1 MSFGRW
7 LLFHA
12 ENLKTEMERFAVSRH
27 QTQVAQDFDAF
38 DLHCAALDKPPD
50 MEDFVGTAVDTLLT
64 EVERWFR
71 DAELDIKNIVN
82 SHPFYVMFEP
92 SLGCDARTDH
102 VSPKSVYPIF
112 VADFSDVM
120 SSLQC
125 KITSIIEPT
134 IRQLIGSR
142 EALIF
147 DSFTTQMAGTSGQ
160 DIEILALQRELDALK
175 VTAKDLSLQ
184 KDEIRD
190 SLTKEINML
199 REQLFQKKVR
209 IGGLYKPDFAPGSGM
224 DATAVMLPGSAG
236 GGFTQAD
243 IDHAVKDVTDR
254 FNEEKKRIDGKH
266 RAELQSAETQTARL
280 ATEIDAL
287 KSRLEQAEAE
297 ADALRTR
304 CEEDVD
310 KQKAYYDDQIE
321 YLNSQVASLTEAA
334 RSASGMFEGE
344 LAARDRDITKLSAE
358 LRDSLERE
366 DYLKGM
372 MNQLKREHKEELDQL
387 RKQNVKDLDAQ
398 KADLME
404 KVKEAER
411 TLAEMLA
418 KNTDGQIADLM
429 AKLQEQ
435 EQRNER
441 LEKQCK
447 EVRSEMED
455 AIKAL
460 QQQHDEEVDNIYA
473 EYNSNSVISDLSG
486 AVEDAEKEFKNTL
499 KCVDLIFNRL
509 FDDRNGAL
517 TKMLITKDFNPAD
530 YSDSKKYQ
538 KADTS
543 HFSTEVSDE
552 STLRT
557 EPTIRVGVS
566 GVEDLSESLHDIDKS
581 MSDRSGR
588 ATIPTNYLYKTVEKM
603 INQQRMGKLANK
615 HLNKSLK
622 QLLAWSKA
630 YANSKLVTNFGGDF
644 GLSQLSVSTDNSMVK
659 EDYGTKRKRHDLT
672 GMYDAQTKITS
683 GPHDDLG
690 ELRALRPLGAD
701 TELITSR
708 IKEED
713 QDSRLLDSAGSSRKG
728 GRTQKKGYGKSVKTT
743 GSQDLTDADLEP
755 PADQRTHDGYRN
767 AYGNYATMPDR
778 EFADQFFTDEQ
789 GIPQLTV
796 INSIVLSDPQ
806 LMSERIDN
814 SYLNKSKEF
823 HHADAA
829 STRGG
834 DALSDVQPS
843 GPGSTLHTIQ
853 AVAPYDTEKSLSS
866 GSGRRFVDVGVNTQI
881 CTTACDNVYFTSDK
895 VPILMQASHRYECGD
910 CLAIR
915 NELSDPHTSQG
926 SSRHTPVSGAY
937 MPGQYYSSEGGGL
950 CGGRSVEWRGIRSSD
965 AQEETDRRN
974 SVVIIRPTVNSAE
987 TNDEL
992 GKLPGYDDDKN
1003 ATNNEF
1009 RQRTSIDTAMKDSTD
1024 HEHAEIHFVVN
1035 ENGERF
1041 ILCPR
1046 CGLRIP
1052 LSEIAKEMMINAGPP
1067 AFLFNNSPAAVP
1079 TKRGMEPLAPGTY
1092 LSEKELSRPPSSK
1105 EMLPT
1110 MSGRPSGS
1118 TKDVIGFG
1126 RPPPVDDHDGFTGTK
1141 YQPFPHKPFKIP
1153 HYPPFKPGAR
1163 GGAYTNPNM
1172 EGVFTRI
1179 LQRAEE
1185 LRIRYLRKRELILQ
1199 ERKRTTERILRALS
1213 LLTDAP
1219 VVAQP
1224 TLVSENM
1231 GIFAVT
1237 PPVIRPQTAMSGSN
1251 SVNTSGRTT
1260 RMSNS
1265 ANATFG
1271 GDKADKNLNR
1281 YLFGNLSKHE
1291 DYPAGGIGLEYD
1303 TYGHAS
1309 ADAPRRLSGGGPTS
1323 RMSSAKST
1331 ASAKTPFEYRQC
1343 ILPQKQ
1349 KPIDYVAKGRQTI
1362 AESNQTNGEVLA
1374 RLNIPGRRPSTS
1386 QTPSLAPGSRR
1397 QSIHEPNSVVRTQA
1411 SKSARPNVNETASKR
1426 RIQSAQ
1432 VYGAGIMGDD
1442 NAQNTNNSI
1451 NGREGSV
1458 DGFRGYATKGAG
1470 GSRRAHA
1477 ASASDQY
1484 RPRSAYSAFPA
1495 NALGDRSAHGSGKLS
1510 KQVGVHVQRTPTTK
1524 MSDVFDVLS
1533 TVGMVQKQ

>member
-1 MSFGRW
+1 
-7 LLFHA
+7 
-12 ENLKTEMERFAVSRH
+12 MERFSVSRH

-50 MEDFVGTAVDTLLT
+50 MEDFVGTAVNTLLT

-147 DSFTTQMAGTSGQ
+147 DSFTTQMAGTSER
-160 DIEILALQRELDALK
+160 DTEVVALQRELEALK
-175 VTAKDLSLQ
+175 VTTKDLSLQ
-184 KDEIRD
+184 KDEIRE

-199 REQLFQKKVR
+199 REQLFQKKIR
-209 IGGLYKPDFAPGSGM
+209 IGGLYKPDFAPGTGM
-224 DATAVMLPGSAG
+224 DATAVMLPGVSG

-243 IDHAVKDVTDR
+243 IDHAVKDATDR
-254 FNEEKKRIDGKH
+254 FNEEKKRIDGRH

-287 KSRLEQAEAE
+287 KARLEQAEVE

-321 YLNSQVASLTEAA
+321 YLNSQVASLNEAA

-344 LAARDRDITKLSAE
+344 IAARDRDITKLSAE

-372 MNQLKREHKEELDQL
+372 MNQLKREHKDELDQL
-387 RKQNVKDLDAQ
+387 RKQNIKDLDAQ
-398 KADLME
+398 KAEFAE
-404 KVKEAER
+404 KIKEAEKN
-411 TLAEMLA
+411 LADMLA
-418 KNTDGQIADLM
+418 KDADGQIADLM
-429 AKLQEQ
+429 AKLKEQ
-435 EQRNER
+435 EERNAR

-447 EVRSEMED
+447 DVKSEMED

-460 QQQHDEEVDNIYA
+460 QQQHDEELDNIYS

-509 FDDRNGAL
+509 FDERSGAL

-530 YSDSKKYQ
+530 YSDSKKFQ

-543 HFSTEVSDE
+543 HFSTEISDE
-552 STLRT
+552 SMLRT

-566 GVEDLSESLHDIDKS
+566 GVEDLSESLHDVDKS
-581 MSDRSGR
+581 ISDRSGKT
-588 ATIPTNYLYKTVEKM
+588 TIPTNYLYKTVEKM

-644 GLSQLSVSTDNSMVK
+644 GLSQLSISTDNSMIK
-659 EDYGTKRKRHDLT
+659 DDYGTKRKRHDLSA
-672 GMYDAQTKITS
+672 MHDAQTKAKG
-683 GPHDDLG
+683 GPRDNLS
-690 ELRALRPLGAD
+690 EIRALRPLGAD

-713 QDSRLLDSAGSSRKG
+713 QDLRLLDSSSSYQKGVRSQKKKG
-728 GRTQKKGYGKSVKTT
+728 GKNAKIAA
-743 GSQDLTDADLEP
+743 SQDLTDADLDT
-755 PADQRTHDGYRN
+755 ATGQGAHSDYRS
-767 AYGNYATMPDR
+767 AYGNYANMSDR
-778 EFADQFFTDEQ
+778 EFADQFFTDAQ
-789 GIPQLTV
+789 GVPQLTV
-796 INSIVLSDPQ
+796 INSIVLSDAQ
-806 LMSERIDN
+806 LMSERVSN
-814 SYLNKSKEF
+814 SYLNKSK
-823 HHADAA
+823 D
-829 STRGG
+829 SYNSDIGISRGG
-834 DALSDVQPS
+834 DMTGGELPQSKQ
-843 GPGSTLHTIQ
+843 GSAQNPVKKNMLHGDEK
-853 AVAPYDTEKSLSS
+853 DTDYNEFSS
-866 GSGRRFVDVGVNTQI
+866 HAGINSSRHFLDVGVNTLI
-881 CTTACDNVYFTSDK
+881 CTTACDSVYFTSDNI
-895 VPILMQASHRYECGD
+895 PILMQEGHKYECGD

-915 NELSDPHTSQG
+915 NELSDLHTSQG
-926 SSRHTPVSGAY
+926 SSRHTPVSCAHA
-937 MPGQYYSSEGGGL
+937 PGFYYGSEGSGIQGA
-950 CGGRSVEWRGIRSSD
+950 RSVEWRGIRSSD
-965 AQEETDRRN
+965 AQDDTDRKN
-974 SVVIIRPTVNSAE
+974 SVVLIRPAANSLNTDNE
-987 TNDEL
+987 IN
-992 GKLPGYDDDKN
+992 KLINYEDDKD
-1003 ATNNEF
+1003 ATSGESK
-1009 RQRTSIDTAMKDSTD
+1009 RKSSVGSTKKDSVG
-1024 HEHAEIHFVVN
+1024 HESAGLHFVIN

-1041 ILCPR
+1041 VICPR
-1046 CGLRIP
+1046 CGLQIP
-1052 LSEIAKEMMINAGPP
+1052 LAEIAKEMMINAGPP

-1079 TKRGMEPLAPGTY
+1079 TRRGVDPLAPGTY
-1092 LSEKELSRPPSSK
+1092 LSEKELSRPSSGK
-1105 EMLPT
+1105 EMISNMP
-1110 MSGRPSGS
+1110 GRPSGS
-1118 TKDVIGFG
+1118 TKDVIGFA
-1126 RPPPVDDHDGFTGTK
+1126 RPPPVDDQDGFSGTK

-1153 HYPPFKPGAR
+1153 HYPPFKPGTR

-1219 VVAQP
+1219 APAQP
-1224 TLVSENM
+1224 TTVSESM
-1231 GIFAVT
+1231 GIFAIT
-1237 PPVIRPQTAMSGSN
+1237 PPVIRPQTAMHGSGS
-1251 SVNTSGRTT
+1251 VNASGRTT
-1260 RMSNS
+1260 RMTNS

-1271 GDKADKNLNR
+1271 SDRGDKSLNR
-1281 YLFGNLSKHE
+1281 YLFGNLSGHD
-1291 DYPAGGIGLEYD
+1291 DYPIGSMGLEYD
-1303 TYGHAS
+1303 TYGHISTDAS
-1309 ADAPRRLSGGGPTS
+1309 RKPSSSGYGS
-1323 RMSSAKST
+1323 RMLSAKST
-1331 ASAKTPFEYRQC
+1331 APAKTPFEYRQC
-1343 ILPQKQ
+1343 ILPHKQ
-1349 KPIDYVAKGRQTI
+1349 KPVDYVARGKQMI
-1362 AESNQTNGEVLA
+1362 SESNQANEEIIA
-1374 RLNIPGRRPSTS
+1374 RLNIPGRRSSIS
-1386 QTPSLAPGSRR
+1386 QAPALATGSRR
-1397 QSIHEPNSVVRTQA
+1397 QSTNEPSSVIRTQT
-1411 SKSARPNVNETASKR
+1411 SKSTRTNANEAVSKK

-1432 VYGAGIMGDD
+1432 VYGRNIVGDD
-1442 NAQNTNNSI
+1442 NALDNDNSI
-1451 NGREGSV
+1451 AAREGSV
-1458 DGFRGYATKGAG
+1458 DGFKGYTGRGADVGRKVPV
-1470 GSRRAHA
+1470 S
-1477 ASASDQY
+1477 SMSDPY
-1484 RPRSAYSAFPA
+1484 RPKSAYSAFPA
-1495 NALGDRSAHGSGKLS
+1495 NALGDRSAHSSGRLS
-1510 KQVGVHVQRTPTTK
+1510 KQAGCHVQRAPTTK

-1533 TVGMVQKQ
+1533 TAGMVQK

>member
-1 MSFGRW
+1 
-7 LLFHA
+7 
-12 ENLKTEMERFAVSRH
+12 MERFSVTRH

-125 KITSIIEPT
+125 KITSIVEPT

-147 DSFTTQMAGTSGQ
+147 DSFTTQMAGTSNQ
-160 DIEILALQRELDALK
+160 DAEIVALQRELEALK

-184 KDEIRD
+184 KDEIRE

-209 IGGLYKPDFAPGSGM
+209 IGGLYKPDFAPGTGM
-224 DATAVMLPGSAG
+224 DATAVMLPGVAG

-243 IDHAVKDVTDR
+243 IDHAVKDATDR
-254 FNEEKKRIDGKH
+254 FNEEKKRIDGRH

-280 ATEIDAL
+280 ATEIDSL

-321 YLNSQVASLTEAA
+321 YLNSQVASLNEAA

-372 MNQLKREHKEELDQL
+372 MNQLKREHKDELDQL
-387 RKQNVKDLDAQ
+387 RKQHVKDLDAQ
-398 KADLME
+398 KAEFTD
-404 KVKEAER
+404 KIKEAEKN
-411 TLAEMLA
+411 LADMLA
-418 KNTDGQIADLM
+418 KDADGQIADLM
-429 AKLQEQ
+429 AKLKEQ
-435 EQRNER
+435 EERNAR
-441 LEKQCK
+441 LEKQCQD
-447 EVRSEMED
+447 VRSEMED

-460 QQQHDEEVDNIYA
+460 QLQHDEELDNIYS

-552 STLRT
+552 SMLRT

-566 GVEDLSESLHDIDKS
+566 GVEDLSESLHDVDKS
-581 MSDRSGR
+581 ISDRSGR
-588 ATIPTNYLYKTVEKM
+588 TTIPTNYLYKTVEKM

-615 HLNKSLK
+615 HLNKPLK

-644 GLSQLSVSTDNSMVK
+644 GLSQLSVSTDNSMTR
-659 EDYGTKRKRHDLT
+659 EDHNTKRRRHDLS
-672 GMYDAQTKITS
+672 GMHDTQNKIAG
-683 GPHDDLG
+683 GPRDNLSD
-690 ELRALRPLGAD
+690 LRALRPLGAD

-713 QDSRLLDSAGSSRKG
+713 QDSRLLDSSSSHQKGSRAQKKKG
-728 GRTQKKGYGKSVKTT
+728 GKGAKT
-743 GSQDLTDADLEP
+743 GASQDLTDADLE
-755 PADQRTHDGYRN
+755 ATASQGTHGN
-767 AYGNYATMPDR
+767 TYGNYANMPDR
-778 EFADQFFTDEQ
+778 EFADQFFTDAQ

-796 INSIVLSDPQ
+796 INSIVLSDAQ
-806 LMSERIDN
+806 LMSERISN
-814 SYLNKSKEF
+814 SYLNKSRDSDGT
-823 HHADAA
+823 DAV
-829 STRGG
+829 SSHGRDMTDGETQQSR
-834 DALSDVQPS
+834 
-843 GPGSTLHTIQ
+843 PGSTQPIAKANAIRSDERGTISSAISSRAHTN
-853 AVAPYDTEKSLSS
+853 PDY
-866 GSGRRFVDVGVNTQI
+866 RFVDVGVNTLI

-895 VPILMQASHRYECGD
+895 IPILMQESHKYECGD

-937 MPGQYYSSEGGGL
+937 APGLYCGSEGSGIY
-950 CGGRSVEWRGIRSSD
+950 GGRSVEWRGIRSSD
-965 AQEETDRRN
+965 AQDETDRKN
-974 SVVIIRPTVNSAE
+974 SVVLIRPATSSA
-987 TNDEL
+987 NADNEL
-992 GKLPGYDDDKN
+992 NKLIDYEDDKD
-1003 ATNNEF
+1003 ATGGES
-1009 RQRTSIDTAMKDSTD
+1009 RRRSSVGSTKKDSAGHD
-1024 HEHAEIHFVVN
+1024 HTGLHFVVS

-1041 ILCPR
+1041 IICPR
-1046 CGLRIP
+1046 CGLQIP
-1052 LSEIAKEMMINAGPP
+1052 LSEIAKEMMINTGPP
-1067 AFLFNNSPAAVP
+1067 VFLFNTSPAAVP
-1079 TKRGMEPLAPGTY
+1079 TRRGIDPLAPGTY
-1092 LSEKELSRPPSSK
+1092 LSEKELSRPFSGK
-1105 EMLPT
+1105 EMISNMP
-1110 MSGRPSGS
+1110 GRPSAS
-1118 TKDVIGFG
+1118 AKDVIGFG
-1126 RPPPVDDHDGFTGTK
+1126 RPPPVDDHDGFSGTK

-1199 ERKRTTERILRALS
+1199 ERRRTTERILRALS

-1219 VVAQP
+1219 APAQP

-1237 PPVIRPQTAMSGSN
+1237 PPVIRPQTAMNGSS
-1251 SVNTSGRTT
+1251 SVNASGRTT
-1260 RMSNS
+1260 RMTNS

-1271 GDKADKNLNR
+1271 SDRADKSLNR
-1281 YLFGNLSKHE
+1281 YLFGNISRYE
-1291 DYPAGGIGLEYD
+1291 DYPVGSMGLEYD
-1303 TYGHAS
+1303 NYGHVSTDAS
-1309 ADAPRRLSGGGPTS
+1309 RKLGSGDPGS
-1323 RMSSAKST
+1323 RMPSAKSAAT
-1331 ASAKTPFEYRQC
+1331 AKTPFEYRQC
-1343 ILPQKQ
+1343 VLPQKQ
-1349 KPIDYVAKGRQTI
+1349 KPIDYAARGRQAI
-1362 AESNQTNGEVLA
+1362 AESNQANEEVIA
-1374 RLNIPGRRPSTS
+1374 RLNIPGRRSSIS
-1386 QTPSLAPGSRR
+1386 QAPTLVTGSRR
-1397 QSIHEPNSVVRTQA
+1397 QSTHEPGSVIRTQA
-1411 SKSARPNVNETASKR
+1411 SKSARSNINETVSKK

-1432 VYGAGIMGDD
+1432 VYGTGVTGDD
-1442 NAQNTNNSI
+1442 NAPNADNSI
-1451 NGREGSV
+1451 TGREGSV
-1458 DGFRGYATKGAG
+1458 DGFRGYTARGAG
-1470 GSRRAHA
+1470 GGRRAPA
-1477 ASASDQY
+1477 ASISDPY
-1484 RPRSAYSAFPA
+1484 RPKSAYSAFPA

-1510 KQVGVHVQRTPTTK
+1510 KHAGGHVQRTPTTK
-1524 MSDVFDVLS
+1524 MSEVFDVLS
-1533 TVGMVQKQ
+1533 TAGMVQKQ

>member
-1 MSFGRW
+1 
-7 LLFHA
+7 
-12 ENLKTEMERFAVSRH
+12 MERFAVSRH
-27 QTQVAQDFDAF
+27 QTQVAQDFDTF

-50 MEDFVGTAVDTLLT
+50 IEDFVGTAVDTLLT

-147 DSFTTQMAGTSGQ
+147 DSFTTQMAGTS
-160 DIEILALQRELDALK
+160 DRDTEIIALQRELEALK

-184 KDEIRD
+184 KDEIRE

-199 REQLFQKKVR
+199 REQLFQKKIR

-224 DATAVMLPGSAG
+224 DATAVMLPGTG

-243 IDHAVKDVTDR
+243 IDHAVKDATDR

-280 ATEIDAL
+280 ASEIDSL

-334 RSASGMFEGE
+334 RSASGMFESE

-372 MNQLKREHKEELDQL
+372 MNQLKREHKDELEQL

-398 KADLME
+398 KSALTE

-411 TLAEMLA
+411 TLAEMLE

-429 AKLQEQ
+429 AKLKEQ
-435 EQRNER
+435 EERNAC
-441 LEKQCK
+441 LEKQCHD
-447 EVRSEMED
+447 VRLEMED

-460 QQQHDEEVDNIYA
+460 QRQHDEELDNIYS

-517 TKMLITKDFNPAD
+517 TKMLITKDFNPID

-538 KADTS
+538 KMDTS

-552 STLRT
+552 SMLRT

-566 GVEDLSESLHDIDKS
+566 GVEDLSESNHDVDKS
-581 MSDRSGR
+581 ISDRSGR
-588 ATIPTNYLYKTVEKM
+588 VTIPTNYLYKTVEKM

-644 GLSQLSVSTDNSMVK
+644 GLSQLSVSTDNSMTK
-659 EDYGTKRKRHDLT
+659 DDHGTKRKRHDLT
-672 GMYDAQTKITS
+672 GMYDTQTKIT
-683 GPHDDLG
+683 GGLRDDLS

-701 TELITSR
+701 TELITSK
-708 IKEED
+708 IKEEG
-713 QDSRLLDSAGSSRKG
+713 QDSRLLDSTSSYQKGARMQKKKG
-728 GRTQKKGYGKSVKTT
+728 GKGAKTAA
-743 GSQDLTDADLEP
+743 SQDLTDADLEAP
-755 PADQRTHDGYRN
+755 GDQGMHAGYKD
-767 AYGNYATMPDR
+767 AYGNYASMPDR
-778 EFADQFFTDEQ
+778 EFADRFFTDEQ

-796 INSIVLSDPQ
+796 INSIVLSDAQ
-806 LMSERIDN
+806 LMSERINN
-814 SYLNKSKEF
+814 SYLNKSKDSYNT
-823 HHADAA
+823 DAA
-829 STRGG
+829 SSRGG
-834 DALSDVQPS
+834 DIGEPHSSETGATQPGTQANAPHGAEKGAASNALSSHAGLDS
-843 GPGSTLHTIQ
+843 
-853 AVAPYDTEKSLSS
+853 D
-866 GSGRRFVDVGVNTQI
+866 RRFVDVGVNTLI

-895 VPILMQASHRYECGD
+895 VPIFMQASHTYECGD

-915 NELSDPHTSQG
+915 NELSDPRTSQG
-926 SSRHTPVSGAY
+926 SNRHTPVSSAYAPGAY
-937 MPGQYYSSEGGGL
+937 YGSEGSGL
-950 CGGRSVEWRGIRSSD
+950 YGGRSVEWRGIRSSD
-965 AQEETDRRN
+965 AQEETDRKN
-974 SVVIIRPTVNSAE
+974 SVVIIRPTVNSADAD
-987 TNDEL
+987 NEL
-992 GKLPGYDDDKN
+992 NKLIGYEDDKD
-1003 ATNNEF
+1003 TNI
-1009 RQRTSIDTAMKDSTD
+1009 TSDEPRRRSSGSSAKKDSAS
-1024 HEHAEIHFVVN
+1024 HEHTGLHFVVN

-1041 ILCPR
+1041 IICPR
-1046 CGLRIP
+1046 CGLQIP

-1079 TKRGMEPLAPGTY
+1079 TRRGVEPMAPGAY
-1092 LSEKELSRPPSSK
+1092 LSEKELSRPPSGK
-1105 EMLPT
+1105 EMLSNAP
-1110 MSGRPSGS
+1110 SRPSGS

-1219 VVAQP
+1219 ITAQP
-1224 TLVSENM
+1224 AVVSENM

-1237 PPVIRPQTAMSGSN
+1237 PPVIRPQTAMSGSS

-1271 GDKADKNLNR
+1271 GDKTDRNLNR
-1281 YLFGNLSKHE
+1281 YLFGNISRHE
-1291 DYPAGGIGLEYD
+1291 DYPAGGTGLEHD
-1303 TYGHAS
+1303 AYGHIS
-1309 ADAPRRLSGGGPTS
+1309 TDTSRRLSSGGPSS
-1323 RMSSAKST
+1323 RVPSAKN
-1331 ASAKTPFEYRQC
+1331 AAHAKTPFEYRQC

-1362 AESNQTNGEVLA
+1362 MESNQANEEVLA

-1386 QTPSLAPGSRR
+1386 QAPSLAAGSRR
-1397 QSIHEPNSVVRTQA
+1397 QSIHEPGSVVRTQT
-1411 SKSARPNVNETASKR
+1411 SKSARPNTSETVNKK

-1432 VYGAGIMGDD
+1432 VYAAGVVGED
-1442 NAQNTNNSI
+1442 NVPQNVDGNI
-1451 NGREGSV
+1451 AGREGSV
-1458 DGFRGYATKGAG
+1458 DGFRGYTTRGAG
-1470 GSRRAHA
+1470 GGRRAPA
-1477 ASASDQY
+1477 VSTSDQY

-1495 NALGDRSAHGSGKLS
+1495 NALGDRSAHGPGKLS
-1510 KQVGVHVQRTPTTK
+1510 KQTGGHVQRTPTTK

-1533 TVGMVQKQ
+1533 TAGIVQK